1 MSNWLTRPGNEA
13 NGGYLQWKP
22 VCYLKPGRA
31 RSVATK
37 VDYTN
42 LASTSDVNVDTFL
55 QSSIMYSYFPDIMSV
70 SRSATNFTFGLESD
84 GGFTKTNF
92 TSWWVYIAF

>member
-13 NGGYLQWKP
+13 SGGYLQWKP